1 MPKKITPKS
10 QAKNK
15 TLSAIPIFNYFFNSK
30 KVLCRQIY
38 IVKFQLHYKDI

>member
-15 TLSAIPIFNYFFNSK
+15 TLFLQYPLLANFISK
-30 KVLCRQIY
+30 KVLCKQI
-38 IVKFQLHYKDI
+38 